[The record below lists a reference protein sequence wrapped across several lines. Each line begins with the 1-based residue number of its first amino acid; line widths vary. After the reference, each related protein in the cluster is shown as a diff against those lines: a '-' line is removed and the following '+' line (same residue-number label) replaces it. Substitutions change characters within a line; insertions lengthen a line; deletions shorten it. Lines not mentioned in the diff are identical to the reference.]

1 MFSMRKDWKYTA
13 YLLIAVSIYLSLK
26 LLSPRDIDWTITLHP
41 DDKNPF
47 GMYALNEVIDKLFFH
62 HKIHHN
68 NYTLYELYDTLHK
81 PVNFFSVSTS
91 FGPGAEDTQ
100 ALLKNIGLGGSAFI
114 SAQYFSGLFAD
125 TLSLSTSDYFF
136 ENIYH
141 NIDRSDSSAL
151 QFVNPTLEPKQF
163 YFPRKNIHNYFS
175 DFDSTATV
183 VTVNDLQLPV
193 LIKIKFG
200 KGELYLNATPLAFT
214 NVYLLDKDNYG
225 FAELSLS
232 HLPEQETYWSSYY
245 HLGRMEA
252 RTPLRY
258 ILSTEPLRWAYYV
271 TVLSLLLFIVFEV
284 KRKQRIIPIIK
295 PLANTS
301 LEFISTIGN
310 LYYQSGDHKN
320 IAEKRIQFLSEQ
332 LRTRYGINLQ
342 HRDEKTAGALA
353 HKTGQKEETVY
364 QLLHIIQIVQSKT
377 RITAEELKAL
387 NQKIDSFK
395 Y

>member
-1 MFSMRKDWKYTA
+1 MAISV
-13 YLLIAVSIYLSLK
+13 YLILK
-26 LLSPRDIDWTITLHP
+26 LFSPRDIDWTITLHP
-41 DDKNPF
+41 EDKNPF
-47 GMYALNEVIDKLFFH
+47 GMYALNEVIDKLFPQ
-62 HKIHHN
+62 HKIHRN
-68 NYTLYELYDTLHK
+68 NYTLYELCDTLK
-81 PVNFFSVSTS
+81 RPVNFFSVSTS

-100 ALLKNIGLGGSAFI
+100 ALLKNIEQGGSAFI

-125 TLSLSTSDYFF
+125 TLSLATSDYFF

-141 NIDRSDSSAL
+141 NIDRGDSATL
-151 QFVNPTLEPKQF
+151 QFVNPALAPAKQF
-163 YFPRKNIHNYFS
+163 SFPRKNIHNYFS

-193 LIKIKFG
+193 SIKIQLG
-200 KGELYLNATPLAFT
+200 KGNLYLNTTPLVFT
-214 NVYLLDKDNYG
+214 NAYLLDKENDG
-225 FAELSLS
+225 FAAISLS
-232 HLPEQETYWSSYY
+232 HLPEQETYWSSFY

-252 RTPLRY
+252 RTPLRF
-258 ILSTEPLRWAYYV
+258 ILSTEPLRWAYYI

-301 LEFISTIGN
+301 LAFISTIGN
-310 LYYQSGDHKN
+310 LYYQAGDHKN

-332 LRTRYGINLQ
+332 LRTRHGINLQ
-342 HRDEKTAGALA
+342 HMDEKTSGTLA
-353 HKTGQKEETVY
+353 HKTGQQEETVY
-364 QLLHIIQIVQSKT
+364 QLLHIIQVVQSKT
-377 RITAEELKAL
+377 RITTDELKTL